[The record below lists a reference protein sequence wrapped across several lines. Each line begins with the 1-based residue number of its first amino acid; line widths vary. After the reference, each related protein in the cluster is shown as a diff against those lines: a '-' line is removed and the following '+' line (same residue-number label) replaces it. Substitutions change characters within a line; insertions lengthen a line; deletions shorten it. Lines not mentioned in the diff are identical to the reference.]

1 MLETR
6 TGERTPGTARP
17 GFGRTMTPGVRDF
30 LVDVLGSA
38 RSYDAPI
45 REAERDGD
53 VELTNF
59 LRGLRRQDLARIEE
73 AVRLLRREAGNSSVA
88 ISEEREAL

>member
-1 MLETR
+1 
-6 TGERTPGTARP
+6 
-17 GFGRTMTPGVRDF
+17 MTPSAREF
-30 LVDVLGSA
+30 LMDVLGSA

-59 LRGLRRQDLARIEE
+59 LRELQRQDLARIGEI
-73 AVRLLRREAGNSSVA
+73 ARLLRR
-88 ISEEREAL
+88 

>member
-6 TGERTPGTARP
+6 TGERTPRTARP
-17 GFGRTMTPGVRDF
+17 DFGRTMTPSVREF
-30 LVDVLGSA
+30 LMDVLGSA

-59 LRGLRRQDLARIEE
+59 LCELRRQDLARIGEV
-73 AVRLLRREAGNSSVA
+73 ARLLRR
-88 ISEEREAL
+88 

>member
-1 MLETR
+1 M
-6 TGERTPGTARP
+6 
-17 GFGRTMTPGVRDF
+17 
-30 LVDVLGSA
+30 DVLGSA

-59 LRGLRRQDLARIEE
+59 LRELKRQDLARIGEI
-73 AVRLLRREAGNSSVA
+73 ARLLRR
-88 ISEEREAL
+88 